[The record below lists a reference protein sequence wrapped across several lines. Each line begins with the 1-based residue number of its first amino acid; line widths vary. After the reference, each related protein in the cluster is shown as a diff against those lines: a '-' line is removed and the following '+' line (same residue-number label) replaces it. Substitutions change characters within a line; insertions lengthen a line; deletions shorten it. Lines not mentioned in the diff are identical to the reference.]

1 MSGCS
6 SGVEHNLAKVGV
18 GRSNRLTRSSFSQHE
33 RILSRNKTSFVI
45 PMQSN
50 LTRRTFNA
58 AVLAGFAS
66 GLVGR
71 LAAPAAADPLTLLD
85 FAIAGGHYHGLAA
98 TMSDLIAG
106 DRLELRREAD
116 NPHDRNAIAVYR
128 ASVKLGYIPRAVNT
142 PLAALM
148 DAGRQIRADVVG
160 FIDGREG
167 NQDQLAFTSFSSGDP
182 KIRLFLE
189 AQSTPKST

>member
-1 MSGCS
+1 
-6 SGVEHNLAKVGV
+6 
-18 GRSNRLTRSSFSQHE
+18 
-33 RILSRNKTSFVI
+33 
-45 PMQSN
+45 MQSN

-58 AVLAGFAS
+58 AVLAGFAG

-71 LAAPAAADPLTLLD
+71 PTAPASADALTLLD

-98 TMSDLIAG
+98 TMSDLISG

-160 FIDGREG
+160 FIDGREE
-167 NQDQLAFTSFSSGDP
+167 NQEHLAFTSFSSGDP

-189 AQSTPKST
+189 AQSMPSST